1 MPYCVHCGVKLD
13 DDAKRCPLCGTPVI
27 DPNLVRESAAEPV
40 FPTQAGEVKPVSR
53 GEAALLITV
62 ILASVSAACGALNL
76 FLRAEQ
82 VWSLYIIGA
91 MAMLWLWFV
100 PPLMDRKMGRF
111 LRLLLDT
118 AAIALYV
125 LIIALVNH
133 GLSWYKGLAL
143 PIVLTTGAAALFLAL
158 VLPGRSILSKTA
170 LLLGTAGGYA
180 LLLELLIDRFLTGE
194 WEPGWSLVTVAIC
207 AAIIVPLIIVRRVPS
222 LREEA
227 RRRFHI

>member
-13 DDAKRCPLCGTPVI
+13 DDARRCPLCGTPVM

-62 ILASVSAACGALNL
+62 ILASISAAC
-76 FLRAEQ
+76 

-143 PIVLTTGAAALFLAL
+143 PIVLSTGAAALFLAL

-180 LLLELLIDRFLTGE
+180 LLLELLIDRFLTEG
-194 WEPGWSLVTVAIC
+194 WEPGWSLVVVAIC